1 MCVRACVR
9 ADVRGYIPMCALL
22 GFLISYDITYGPMD
36 FSHLMRMFTI
46 PGPYFSFTRSSDN
59 RRVHNHVIDRNQATL
74 QVSVGSISH
83 CLAHF
88 VYGGTPSESVWVI
101 SPHLR
106 LAYLGN
112 FHSNGLQAVVRTLH
126 LSPYM

>member
-1 MCVRACVR
+1 
-9 ADVRGYIPMCALL
+9 
-22 GFLISYDITYGPMD
+22 MD
-36 FSHLMRMFTI
+36 FSHLIRMFVI
-46 PGPYFSFTRSSDN
+46 PGPYFSFTRSSAEFACN
-59 RRVHNHVIDRNQATL
+59 RLAHNHVIDRNEATL

-126 LSPYM
+126 LSPYILKKIHS